1 MPQWITDAAFASRMP
16 RNVFHRQLEPL
27 DLPADPLSNAH
38 ILFRRHFVI
47 AALPETA
54 VMRITADDYYKLTIN
69 GIFVGQGPAPGYP
82 TSYRYNVI
90 DVLPYLRTGENVIAV
105 HTYYQGLIN
114 RVWVSGDYR
123 HGLWCDLTC
132 DGQRI
137 LESDGTFLTHR
148 HTGYRATGKAG
159 YDTQFLES
167 LDSRAAETGFAAPDF
182 DDSDWEPA
190 VIREHTDYV
199 LLEQETKMLAFE
211 SISPVLCETRGN
223 VLFVDFGRTYV
234 GYLTAVA
241 HGRSGDTVEIRC
253 GQERN
258 EDGTVRHKLRA
269 NCDYVEDWILS
280 GGRDTLDWF
289 DFKSF
294 RYAELVVPE
303 GAEVTDIRLIARHY
317 PFQLAAKLSP
327 AYESDPDLR
336 RIWELC
342 VHTLQ
347 YGVQEVIQDCMEREK
362 GFYVGDGCYTAY
374 AHMLLTGDDT
384 IVRKLIDDAFRSTF
398 ITPGMVTC
406 LDCAMMQEIA
416 EYPLMLLSLM
426 LWHAQYTGDLA
437 YLASHYT
444 DACALLDVYRRD
456 YEQDGLLSHL
466 DKWCVVEWP
475 KNFQDGYAIDIREG
489 KICEPAHVSLN
500 AYYIEAIRC
509 ANQMAH
515 LLGRSPYRD
524 ETPLID
530 AFYAA
535 FYMPET
541 HAFRDG
547 AGTDHSSYIANTM
560 AYAYDLIP
568 DEGFRA
574 AYLASFDRRGVSS
587 LSLFCT
593 FPILHRFL
601 LDGDADRLRA
611 SLKDP
616 GAWLRMLREGATTTF
631 EGWGRDTKWNTS
643 LFHLTMAY
651 AAVFLREEEN
661 RTE

>member
-27 DLPADPLSNAH
+27 DLPADPLANAH
-38 ILFRRHFVI
+38 ILFRRRFSLT
-47 AALPETA
+47 ALPEKA
-54 VMRITADDYYKLTIN
+54 VLRITADDYYKLYIN
-69 GIFVGQGPAPGYP
+69 GAFVGQGPAPGYP
-82 TSYRYNVI
+82 TSYRYNEI
-90 DVLPYLRTGENVIAV
+90 DVLPYLCAGENVIAV

-137 LESDGTFLTHR
+137 LESDGSFLVHR
-148 HTGYRATGKAG
+148 HTGYTAVGKAG
-159 YDTQFLES
+159 YDTQFLETY
-167 LDSRAAETGFAAPDF
+167 DSRAAEVGFAAPDF
-182 DDSDWEPA
+182 DDSEWSPA
-190 VIREHTDYV
+190 ALREHADYV
-199 LLEQETKMLAFE
+199 LLAQETRMLAFE
-211 SISPVLCETRGN
+211 QIDPVVCTTRGN
-223 VLFVDFGRTYV
+223 VVFVDFGSTYV
-234 GYLTAVA
+234 GYLTAAAV
-241 HGRSGDTVEIRC
+241 GRSGDVVEIRC
-253 GQERN
+253 GQELN
-258 EDGTVRHKLRA
+258 EDGTVRHALRA
-269 NCDYVEDWILS
+269 NCDYVESWILS
-280 GGRDTLDWF
+280 GGRDRLDWF

-294 RYAELVVPE
+294 RYAELVLPA
-303 GAEVTDIRLIARHY
+303 GAEVTDIHLLARHY
-317 PFQLAAKLSP
+317 PFRLTAKLSP
-327 AYESDPDLR
+327 AYEGDPELR

-342 VHTLQ
+342 VHTLR

-437 YLASHYT
+437 YLASHY
-444 DACALLDVYRRD
+444 DAACALLDVYRRD
-456 YEQDGLLSHL
+456 YERNGLLSHL

-489 KICEPAHVSLN
+489 KVCEPAHVSLN

-509 ANQMAH
+509 ANAMAA

-524 ETPLID
+524 AGPLID

-541 HAFRDG
+541 HTFRDG
-547 AGTDHSSYIANTM
+547 VGTDHSSYIANTM

-568 DEGFRA
+568 DESFRA
-574 AYLASFDRRGVSS
+574 NYLALFDRRGAAE

-593 FPILHRFL
+593 FPILWHFRRS
-601 LDGDADRLRA
+601 GDESRIRA
-611 SLKDP
+611 SLKNP
-616 GAWLRMLREGATTTF
+616 GAWLRMLSEGATTTY

-651 AAVFLREEEN
+651 AAIFLCD
-661 RTE
+661 